1 VLTDLFSSTLVLFNF
16 LQLSTLFYFI
26 CFLDVVV
33 TFAHKWK
40 IYFTILFFLN
50 CAHAVVWFTECI
62 SYLGTLLICRQLGFD
77 HLQGVGATGKTF
89 GPNLFLSSEKV
100 SVFY

>member
-1 VLTDLFSSTLVLFNF
+1 MLTDLFSSTLVLFNF

-40 IYFTILFFLN
+40 IYFTILFFFKL
-50 CAHAVVWFTECI
+50 CTCSSVV
-62 SYLGTLLICRQLGFD
+62 YGVYKLLGDI
-77 HLQGVGATGKTF
+77 V
-89 GPNLFLSSEKV
+89 NM
-100 SVFY
+100 